1 MAEKLNF
8 TVDLEDG
15 VFVARCIEL
24 DITTDGLTKAEAV
37 ENLKEA
43 LNCYFADAVEW
54 GALFKL
60 PDAGPPGLWRLAYPV
75 NPDESDEAL
84 RRWNNDH
91 EPHREVLR

>member
-15 VFVARCIEL
+15 LFVARCIEL

-43 LNCYFADAVEW
+43 LKCYFA
-54 GALFKL
+54 
-60 PDAGPPGLWRLAYPV
+60 
-75 NPDESDEAL
+75 NPDERLDRRLRGAEDEDDA
-84 RRWNNDH
+84 R
-91 EPHREVLR
+91 

>member
-24 DITTDGLTKAEAV
+24 DITTDGLTKDEAV

-43 LNCYFADAVEW
+43 LDCYFA
-54 GALFKL
+54 
-60 PDAGPPGLWRLAYPV
+60 
-75 NPDESDEAL
+75 NPDERLDQRLRGSESDH
-84 RRWNNDH
+84 D
-91 EPHREVLR
+91 

>member
-24 DITTDGLTKAEAV
+24 DIVTDGLTKAEAV

-43 LNCYFADAVEW
+43 LDCYFA
-54 GALFKL
+54 
-60 PDAGPPGLWRLAYPV
+60 
-75 NPDESDEAL
+75 NPDERLDRRLQGADDEDNAQ
-84 RRWNNDH
+84 
-91 EPHREVLR
+91 

>member
-15 VFVARCIEL
+15 LFVARCIEL

-43 LNCYFADAVEW
+43 LNCYFA
-54 GALFKL
+54 
-60 PDAGPPGLWRLAYPV
+60 
-75 NPDESDEAL
+75 NPDERLDRRLRGAEDEDDA
-84 RRWNNDH
+84 R
-91 EPHREVLR
+91 

>member
-15 VFVARCIEL
+15 IFVARCIEL

-43 LNCYFADAVEW
+43 LDCYFA
-54 GALFKL
+54 
-60 PDAGPPGLWRLAYPV
+60 
-75 NPDESDEAL
+75 NPDERLERRLRGAEDEDDA
-84 RRWNNDH
+84 R
-91 EPHREVLR
+91 